1 MMRDILILGTIV
13 AAVILL
19 IRVIF
24 TTPFAMGFHE
34 NFVDSARPINTT
46 VTCPANTQLYMYGG
60 APYCCSGKVHTS
72 AARLVD
78 TCKPTGRR
86 DDTLTFCT
94 LGPATSVL
102 GIKNCLSLRAGLLA
116 AEGANICPKAMPT
129 YVKDASVGRCCADAG
144 NQGMTACMSGAS
156 CDPTN
161 DPNYFKH
168 AGSCQFRK
176 AHEEIKCPTG
186 FGVFTAPGQ
195 GPMSNI
201 TVMGCTDN
209 GRNCYPDS
217 TLKRLKE
224 LGYDVTGLPKCSRS

>member
-13 AAVILL
+13 AVVILL
-19 IRVIF
+19 IRIVL
-24 TTPFAMGFHE
+24 TTPFAMSYRE
-34 NFVDSARPINTT
+34 AFVDSARPINST

-60 APYCCSGKVHTS
+60 APYCCSGTVNAS

-94 LGPATSVL
+94 LGPQSSV
-102 GIKNCLSLRAGLLA
+102 KNCLSLRSGLLA
-116 AEGANICPKAMPT
+116 AKGADICPKGLPT
-129 YVKDASVGRCCADAG
+129 YVSSDRCCADAG
-144 NQGMTACMSGAS
+144 NHEMNACTSANY
-156 CDPTN
+156 CDATS
-161 DPNYFKH
+161 DPNYFKQ

-176 AHEEIKCPTG
+176 AQEEIQCPTG

-201 TVMGCTDN
+201 TLMGCTDN

-224 LGYDVTGLPKCSRS
+224 LGYDVTGLPNCSQS